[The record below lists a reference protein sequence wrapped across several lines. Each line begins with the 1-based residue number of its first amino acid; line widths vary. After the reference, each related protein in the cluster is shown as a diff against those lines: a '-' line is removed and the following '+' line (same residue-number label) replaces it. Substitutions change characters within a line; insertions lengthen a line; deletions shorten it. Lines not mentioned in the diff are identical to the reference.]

1 MPEQKRDYYEVLG
14 VSKGATDE
22 EIKKAYRKKAKQY
35 HPDLNP
41 GDKTAEAKF
50 KEANEAYEVLSDK
63 DKRARYDQFGHAG
76 VDPNFGAGGP
86 GGGFGGFG
94 GFDMGDIDL
103 GDIFGSFFGGGF
115 GGGSSRARSG
125 PMKGDTLRAS
135 VSISFEEAAFG
146 CEKEITLNRTE
157 PCDDC
162 HGTGCAPG
170 TTAEVCPDCHGSG
183 QIRIQRG
190 GGAFTFATTT
200 TCPKCGGKG
209 KIIHQP
215 CKSCGG
221 AGSVRRQR
229 KLTVSI
235 PAGIDNG
242 QAVSLRGQGGAG
254 KNGGPAGDL
263 LISVTVRPHEF
274 FKRDGTSVYLEHPV
288 TFLQATLGAELEIP
302 TIDGKVKWSLP
313 AGTQPGTT
321 FRLRGKGI
329 PSVNGR
335 GRGDQYV
342 TVNVQVPTGLTHCS
356 ETGCLREQL
365 GVPSGQRHEIC
376 RGLHAEQNAIIQA
389 ARYGINIAGAT
400 IYVNTQPCVVCAK
413 MLINA
418 GITEIVYQNPYP
430 DELSQELLAESGILV
445 REYTGE

>member
-215 CKSCGG
+215 CKTCRG
-221 AGSVRRQR
+221 AGAVRKAR
-229 KLTVSI
+229 KITVNI
-235 PAGIDNG
+235 PAGADTGN
-242 QAVSLRGQGGAG
+242 AFVLRGQGHAG
-254 KNGGPAGDL
+254 QNGGPSGNIIVVAE
-263 LISVTVRPHEF
+263 VRPHAF
-274 FKRDGTSVYLEHPV
+274 FRRDGSDVMMEKEISFV
-288 TFLQATLGAELEIP
+288 EAALGAELEIP
-302 TIDGKVKWSLP
+302 TVDGKVKYKLP
-313 AGTQPGTT
+313 AGTQSNTT
-321 FRLRGKGI
+321 FRLRGQGI
-329 PSVNGR
+329 PNLNGR

-342 TVNVQVPTGLTHCS
+342 TVKVVVPKNLTGVQEEALRRFDKAMKGEPLDTSEPSYSKGKGLF
-356 ETGCLREQL
+356 E
-365 GVPSGQRHEIC
+365 
-376 RGLHAEQNAIIQA
+376 
-389 ARYGINIAGAT
+389 
-400 IYVNTQPCVVCAK
+400 K
-413 MLINA
+413 KKKK
-418 GITEIVYQNPYP
+418 
-430 DELSQELLAESGILV
+430 
-445 REYTGE
+445 